1 MSKFFINR
9 PIVAIVISLLT
20 LIAGAVSVTFLPVSL
35 FPEIV
40 TPEIVVTANYTGADA
55 RTIEESVAT
64 PIEQQMSGVDNMN
77 YMYSLSANSGQMVLT
92 INFDLS
98 TDPNTDQILVQM
110 RQSQA
115 SYQLPSVVNNLGVTV
130 QKSLA
135 APLMVVSLY
144 SPDGSRD
151 ALFLSNYA
159 YINLNDALTR
169 VRGISNVQ
177 ISGAGEY
184 AMRLWLKPDQ
194 LANLSLSVPDIVNA
208 VQAQNTDNSA
218 GQIGS
223 EPVPDGQE
231 YTYTARSQGRLV
243 TPEEFG
249 NIVVR
254 QQSDGGTVRLKDV
267 ARAEL
272 GAQSYSTRGRLNG
285 KPAAVVAIYQL
296 PGTNALIAAKGVR
309 KLMETLKERFPRG
322 LDYVISLD
330 TTQPVTA
337 GIREMVKTLLEALGL
352 VILVVYLFLQSWR
365 ATLIPLLAVPVSLIG
380 TFVLFPLL
388 GFSINTLSLFGLVLA
403 IGLVVDDAIV
413 VVEAVERHIQKGMA
427 PKEATL
433 KAMQEITGPV
443 IGVALV
449 LAAVFVPTA
458 FIPGITGRLYQQFAV
473 TIAVSVM
480 ISAFNALT
488 LSPALCA
495 LLLRPRT
502 ESRGLPGKFFGWFN
516 HLFGR
521 ATEGYVKV
529 AALLIRRSGLALLVL
544 LGFAAVAFLF
554 AKTIPTSFLP
564 DEDQGFFYV
573 NVQLPKAASLQ
584 RTDEVCRKI
593 EAILSQTPGVKHVT
607 TTIGSS
613 LLSGV
618 QSTYSGFFFVTL
630 KPWEERKS
638 REEHY
643 QEIKARLNRE
653 LADLPEAVAFAFS
666 PPAIP
671 GAGTSG
677 DITFVLE
684 DRSGGNVELLANKI
698 DSFLSAARTRP
709 ELAQVNTT
717 FQPLVPQI
725 YVDVDLERTLKQ
737 GVAVNDVYETIQTF
751 MGGTFINYFNRFGR
765 EWQVYLQAE
774 GDYRTNFG
782 NLGEFYVRNVNNQMV
797 PLSALTRME
806 RRTGP
811 EFTMRYNLFSCAQ
824 INATPAIGYTSD
836 QAMKALESVFA
847 KTMPREMG
855 FDYLGMS
862 FQVKQAQLGVPPAAI
877 FGFSLLF
884 VFLILAALYE
894 SWSLPFSVLLSTPI
908 AVFGAFGMLY
918 LRRLAAGAFGSPFLI
933 QIDNNVFAQIGL
945 VMIIGLVA
953 KNAILIVEFAKAE
966 YERGTPLIDAAL
978 AGARLRLRPIL
989 MTSFAFI
996 LGCVPLW
1003 TATGSGAVARQV
1015 LGTTVIGGML
1025 AASLIAVF
1033 LIPVSFYLVEKM
1045 VARRP
1050 RVGEEPV
1057 SAAVG
1062 KRPGSETVLRSGP
1075 TIWLVSDDP
1084 SLDAVFGTC
1093 PRPDTGS

>member
-1 MSKFFINR
+1 MARFFINR
-9 PIVAIVISLLT
+9 PIVAIVISLVT
-20 LIAGAVSVTFLPVSL
+20 VIAGAVSVTFIPVSL

-55 RTIEESVAT
+55 RTVEESVAT

-110 RQSQA
+110 RQTQA
-115 SYQLPSVVNNLGVTV
+115 SSQLPSAVNNLGVTV

-194 LANLSLSVPDIVNA
+194 LAKLGLSVPDIVNA
-208 VQAQNTDNSA
+208 VQAQNTVNSA

-223 EPVPDGQE
+223 EPVPNGQE

-243 TPEEFG
+243 TAEEFG

-254 QQSDGGTVRLKDV
+254 QQSDGGTVRLRDV

-272 GAQSYSTRGRLNG
+272 GAQSYNTRGRLNG
-285 KPAAVVAIYQL
+285 KPAAVVSIYQL
-296 PGTNALIAAKGVR
+296 PGTNALAAANGVK
-309 KLMETLKERFPRG
+309 KLLETLKQRFPHG

-413 VVEAVERHIQKGMA
+413 VVEAVERHIHEGIA

-495 LLLRPRT
+495 LLLRPRA
-502 ESRGLPGKFFGWFN
+502 ENKGLLGKFFEWFN
-516 HLFGR
+516 DLFGR
-521 ATEGYVKV
+521 ATDVYVQV
-529 AALLIRRSGLALLVL
+529 AAIFVRRSGIALIVL
-544 LGFAAVAFLF
+544 LGFAAAAFLF
-554 AKTIPTSFLP
+554 AKKIPTSFLP

-573 NVQLPKAASLQ
+573 NLQLPKAASLQ
-584 RTDEVCRKI
+584 RTDDICRKI

-613 LLSGV
+613 LLSGI

-630 KPWEERKS
+630 KPWKERK
-638 REEHY
+638 RQEEFY

-653 LADLPEAVAFAFS
+653 LIRLPGAIAFAFS

-671 GAGTSG
+671 GAGASG
-677 DITFVLE
+677 DISFVLE
-684 DRSGGNVELLANKI
+684 DRSGGDTELLANNI
-698 DSFLSAARTRP
+698 DTFLSVARKRP
-709 ELAQVNTT
+709 ELAQVSTT
-717 FQPLVPQI
+717 FQPFVPQV

-737 GVAVNDVYETIQTF
+737 GVAVSDVYETIQTF
-751 MGGTFINYFNRFGR
+751 MGGSFINYFNRFGR

-782 NLGEFYVRNVNNQMV
+782 NLGDFYVRNINNQMV
-797 PLSALTRME
+797 PLGALTRIE

-811 EFTMRYNLFSCAQ
+811 EFTMRYNLYSSAQ

-836 QAMKALESVFA
+836 QAMRAMEAVFEE
-847 KTMPREMG
+847 TMPLEMG
-855 FDYLGMS
+855 YDYLGMS
-862 FQVKQAQLGVPPAAI
+862 FQEKQAQQGVSPAAI

-918 LRRLAAGAFGSPFLI
+918 LRRAATGAFASSFLV
-933 QIDNNVFAQIGL
+933 QIENNIFAQIGL

-966 YERGTPLIDAAL
+966 YERGASLVDAAL

-1003 TATGSGAVARQV
+1003 AASGSGAVARQV
-1015 LGTTVIGGML
+1015 MGTTVIGGML

-1033 LIPVSFYLVEKM
+1033 LIPASFFFVEKLD
-1045 VARRP
+1045 RR
-1050 RVGEEPV
+1050 
-1057 SAAVG
+1057 
-1062 KRPGSETVLRSGP
+1062 KRRK
-1075 TIWLVSDDP
+1075 I
-1084 SLDAVFGTC
+1084 
-1093 PRPDTGS
+1093 

>member
-1 MSKFFINR
+1 MARFFINR
-9 PIVAIVISLLT
+9 PIVAIVISLVT
-20 LIAGAVSVTFLPVSL
+20 LIAGAISVTFLPVSL

-40 TPEIVVTANYTGADA
+40 SPEIVVTATYNGADA
-55 RTIEESVAT
+55 RTVEQSVAT
-64 PIEQQMSGVDNMN
+64 PIEQQVSGVDNMN
-77 YMYSLSANSGQMVLT
+77 YMYSLSANNGQMGLT
-92 INFDLS
+92 VNFDLG

-110 RQSQA
+110 RQTQA
-115 SYQLPSVVNNLGVTV
+115 SSQLPSAVNNLGVTV
-130 QKSLA
+130 QKSLG
-135 APLMVVSLY
+135 APLMVISLY

-194 LANLSLSVPDIVNA
+194 LARLSLSVPDIVNA
-208 VQAQNTDNSA
+208 VQAQNTVNSA

-223 EPVPDGQE
+223 EPVPNGQE
-231 YTYTARSQGRLV
+231 YTYTARAQGRLV
-243 TPEEFG
+243 TAEEFG
-249 NIVVR
+249 NIVIR
-254 QQSDGGTVRLKDV
+254 QQADGGTVRLKDV
-267 ARAEL
+267 ARTEL
-272 GAQSYSTRGRLNG
+272 GAQSYNTRGRLNG
-285 KPAAVVAIYQL
+285 KPAAVVSIYQL
-296 PGTNALIAAKGVR
+296 PGTNALAAANGVK
-309 KLMETLKERFPRG
+309 KLMETLKQRFPRG

-337 GIREMVKTLLEALGL
+337 GIREMIKTLLEALGL
-352 VILVVYLFLQSWR
+352 VMVVVYLFLQSWR

-380 TFVLFPLL
+380 TFVLFPVL

-413 VVEAVERHIQKGMA
+413 VVEAVERHLQAGVD
-427 PKEATL
+427 PKEATF

-458 FIPGITGRLYQQFAV
+458 FVPGITGRLYQQFAV
-473 TIAVSVM
+473 TIAVSVI

-502 ESRGLPGKFFGWFN
+502 KNQGLLGSFFRWFN
-516 HLFGR
+516 RLFGR
-521 ATEGYVKV
+521 ATDGYIRI
-529 AALLIRRSGLALLVL
+529 AALFVRRSGFALIVI
-544 LGFAAVAFLF
+544 LGFAAGSFLF
-554 AKTIPTSFLP
+554 AKKLPASFLP

-593 EAILSQTPGVKHVT
+593 EAILIRTPGVKHVT

-630 KPWEERKS
+630 KPWEERKQH
-638 REEHY
+638 EEVY

-653 LADLPEAVAFAFS
+653 LAELPEAVAFAFS

-671 GAGTSG
+671 GAGASG

-684 DRSGGNVELLANKI
+684 DRSGGEAELLANNI
-698 DSFLSAARTRP
+698 DTFLTAARKRP
-709 ELAQVNTT
+709 ELAQISTT
-717 FQPLVPQI
+717 FQPSVPQV

-737 GVAVNDVYETIQTF
+737 GIAVSDVYQTIQTF
-751 MGGTFINYFNRFGR
+751 MGGSFINYFNRFGR

-774 GDYRTNFG
+774 GDYRINFG
-782 NLGEFYVRNVNNQMV
+782 NLGDFYVRNANNQMV
-797 PLSALTRME
+797 PLSALTRIE

-811 EFTMRYNLFSCAQ
+811 EFTMRYNMYSCAQ
-824 INATPAIGYTSD
+824 INATPAIGYTTD
-836 QAMKALESVFA
+836 QAMRALEAVFE
-847 KTMPREMG
+847 KTMPLEMG

-862 FQVKQAQLGVPPAAI
+862 FQEKQAQQGVPPAAI

-918 LRRLAAGAFGSPFLI
+918 LRRAVTGAFFSPVLV
-933 QIDNNVFAQIGL
+933 QIENDVFAQIGL

-966 YERGTPLIDAAL
+966 YDRGTPLIDAAL

-1003 TATGSGAVARQV
+1003 MASGSGAVARQV
-1015 LGTTVIGGML
+1015 MGTTVIGGML

-1033 LIPVSFYLVEKM
+1033 LIPVSFFLVEKLI
-1045 VARRP
+1045 AGKSHKPTRR
-1050 RVGEEPV
+1050 
-1057 SAAVG
+1057 
-1062 KRPGSETVLRSGP
+1062 
-1075 TIWLVSDDP
+1075 
-1084 SLDAVFGTC
+1084 
-1093 PRPDTGS
+1093 